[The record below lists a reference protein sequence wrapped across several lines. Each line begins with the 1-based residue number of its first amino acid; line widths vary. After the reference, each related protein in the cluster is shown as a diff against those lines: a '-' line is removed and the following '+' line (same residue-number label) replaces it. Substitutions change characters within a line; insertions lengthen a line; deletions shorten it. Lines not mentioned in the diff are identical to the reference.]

1 MRIGIIS
8 LHLSCNYGGNLQSYA
23 LQTALERLGHSVE
36 VINKKPYFEL
46 PSTLTVIRRYIS
58 KYVLG
63 RDIDIQVER
72 NNNLLI
78 AKSLTREKTGS
89 LHKVIPFADRY
100 IHKKNIDFFCELSKY
115 DYDAYV
121 VGSDQCW
128 RPLYATPIQGYF
140 LSFAKSW
147 NVKRLSYAASFGVD
161 NWEYSEYDTLKC
173 KDLVRKFDA
182 VSVREDSGVKLCKD
196 YLEVNAKHVLDP
208 TMLLTKEDYIALIDA
223 FKQEK
228 ECESVNGLFCYML
241 DITEQKQNVVNS
253 VSMAWNTEYTL
264 CKESYMEEW
273 LNAFYGAKV
282 VLVDSFH
289 GTVFSIIFNK
299 SFWVIGNA
307 KRGNARFASLLK
319 MFDLEDR
326 LVDPQNCAC
335 IDWKAEINWKAVNEK
350 LELFRNVS
358 MAFLVDSLAV

>member
-46 PSTLTVIRRYIS
+46 PSTLTVIKRYVN

-63 RDIDIQVER
+63 RNIDIRVER
-72 NNNLLI
+72 NNNIRI
-78 AKSLTREKTGS
+78 ARSLDNKKGES
-89 LHKVIPFADRY
+89 LHKVRQFADRY
-100 IHKKNIDFFCELSKY
+100 IHKRDIDFFSELSKQ

-161 NWEYSEYDTLKC
+161 KWEYSEYDTLKC
-173 KDLVRKFDA
+173 KDLVRKFGA

-208 TMLLTKEDYIALIDA
+208 TMLLTKEDYLAIIDA
-223 FKQEK
+223 YKQEK

-241 DITEQKQNVVNS
+241 DITERKQSVMNS

-273 LNAFYGAKV
+273 LNAFYSAKV

-299 SFWVIGNA
+299 PFWVVGNA

-319 MFDLEDR
+319 MFGLEERLIDLQDCSS
-326 LVDPQNCAC
+326 V
-335 IDWKAEINWKAVNEK
+335 DWKTEINWQSVNEK
-350 LELFRNVS
+350 LEHYRRS
-358 MAFLVDSLAV
+358 SITFLSDCLGT